1 MACNR
6 FPYISSYNKA
16 RIMKKILTLLSFFL
30 AFAFSVSAQ
39 TINIPRLDSLMN
51 ILAEKN
57 KAMGSL
63 ALAVNGQVVYQ
74 KATGF
79 IALNNG
85 VKTNADVKT
94 KYRIG
99 SISKMFT
106 GVLVLQLIE
115 EGKLSLATPLTKY
128 YPQLPNAAKITIGMM
143 LRHRSGLHN
152 FTNDSVYVS
161 YKYKPA
167 TQQTLIDIFAKQQ
180 ADFEPDAKAEY
191 SNTNFALLGFIT
203 EKITGNTYADL
214 IKARIVNKLD
224 LPDTYY
230 GRKADLKKDEAVSFK
245 YADGWKPEPE
255 TDMSV
260 PAGAGALVSTPP
272 DLTKFI
278 TGLFNGKLLND
289 SSLNLMKTMK
299 DGFGLAMVGYRF
311 RDKEGYGH
319 DGAIDAF
326 KSILTYYPEEKL
338 AIAYM
343 TNGGSYGPEGV
354 ALGALSTYF
363 KAPFTLPLFTSIVLK
378 SEDLDKYLGIYSSTQ
393 LPLKITISKNNTTLI
408 AQATGQGAFPL
419 EASAKDQFMFYQAG
433 IELLFDTSKSE
444 MTLNQG
450 GETFLFT
457 RDK

>member
-1 MACNR
+1 MR
-6 FPYISSYNKA
+6 KS
-16 RIMKKILTLLSFFL
+16 LTLLSLFM
-30 AFAFSVSAQ
+30 AFACSVLAQ
-39 TINIPRLDSLMN
+39 TINKSRLDSLLN
-51 ILAEKN
+51 ILAENN

-63 ALAVNGQVVYQ
+63 ALAVDGRVIYQ

-115 EGKLSLATPLTKY
+115 EGKLSLATPLSKY
-128 YPQLPNAAKITIGMM
+128 YPQLPNAAKITIDMM

-152 FTNDSVYVS
+152 FTNDSLYTT

-167 TQQTLIDIFAKQQ
+167 TQQTLVNIFAKQR

-191 SNTNFALLGFIT
+191 SNTNFVILGFIA
-203 EKITGNTYADL
+203 EKVTGKTYADL
-214 IKARIVNKLD
+214 IKTRIVNKLG

-230 GRKADLKKDEAVSFK
+230 GRKADVNKDEAISFSF
-245 YADGWKPEPE
+245 ADAWKPEPE
-255 TDMSV
+255 TNMSV
-260 PAGAGALVSTPP
+260 PAGAGAIISTPT
-272 DLTKFI
+272 DLAQFI
-278 TGLFNGKLLND
+278 TALFNGKLVND
-289 SSLNLMKTMK
+289 SSLNVMKTMK
-299 DGFGLAMVGYRF
+299 DGFGLAMVSYSFG
-311 RDKEGYGH
+311 DKKGFGH

-326 KSILTYYPEEKL
+326 RSILTYYPEEKL
-338 AIAYM
+338 AIAYIA
-343 TNGGSYGPEGV
+343 NGDSYGPKSV

-363 KAPFTLPLFTSIVLK
+363 KTPFTFPSFTSIVLK

-393 LPLKITISKNNTTLI
+393 LPLKITISKNNTTLM
-408 AQATGQGAFPL
+408 AQATGQDAFLL
-419 EASAKDQFMFYQAG
+419 EAPAKDQFVFNQAG
-433 IELLFDTSKSE
+433 IELLFDTSKAE

>member
-1 MACNR
+1 
-6 FPYISSYNKA
+6 
-16 RIMKKILTLLSFFL
+16 MKKILTLLSLFI

-39 TINIPRLDSLMN
+39 TINIPKLDSLMN
-51 ILAEKN
+51 ILAEN
-57 KAMGSL
+57 NRSMGSL
-63 ALAVNGQVVYQ
+63 ALNVNGQVIYQ

-79 IALNNG
+79 IALKSG
-85 VKTNADVKT
+85 VKINADVKT

-115 EGKLSLATPLTKY
+115 EGKLGLNTTLSKY
-128 YPQLPNAAKITIGMM
+128 YPQLPNAAKITIDMM

-152 FTNDSVYVS
+152 FTNDSVYMT

-167 TQQTLIDIFAKQQ
+167 MKQTLVDIFAKQQ

-191 SNTNFALLGFIT
+191 SNTNFALLGFIA
-203 EKITGNTYADL
+203 EKVTGKTYADL
-214 IKARIVNKLD
+214 IKTRIVNKLG

-230 GRKADLKKDEAVSFK
+230 GKKADVKKDEALSFS
-245 YADGWKPEPE
+245 YVGGWKPEPE

-260 PAGAGALVSTPP
+260 PAGAGAMVSTPT

-278 TGLFNGKLLND
+278 TDLFNGKLVSD

-299 DGFGLAMVGYRF
+299 DGFGLAMVGYSF
-311 RDKEGYGH
+311 SDKGGYGH
-319 DGAIDAF
+319 SGAIDAF
-326 KSILTYYPEEKL
+326 NSILTYYPEEKL
-338 AIAYM
+338 AIAYIA
-343 TNGGSYGPEGV
+343 NGGSYGPKGV
-354 ALGALSTYF
+354 AVGALSTCF
-363 KAPFTLPLFTSIVLK
+363 KVPFSLPSFSSIVLK
-378 SEDLDKYLGIYSSTQ
+378 SEELDSYLGIYSSTQ
-393 LPLKITISKNNTTLI
+393 LPLKITISKNNTTLM
-408 AQATGQGAFPL
+408 AQATGQDAFQL
-419 EASAKDQFMFYQAG
+419 EASAKDQFMFHQAG

-450 GETFLFT
+450 GETFLFI